1 MKTTLKILLVM
12 VTGFALTMGT
22 GYAGEQMPKAGFLS
36 DYSKLKKDPGKKLD
50 WIYWNEKANIGA
62 YNRIMLEEVTF
73 FLKEDAKYKGIKAD
87 EMKELSDTL
96 TEALVEALSES
107 YSFASKPGPGV
118 MRLRIALTNLVPG
131 EPMTGTV
138 TSVIP
143 VGIAISSVKKAAT
156 GSHVGM
162 GEAAFEAELLDSQT
176 GEQLAATVD
185 AKTGA
190 KYRVDKSLSKWGQV
204 KQVFSFWAEDLKNR
218 LDERS
223 GRK

>member
-1 MKTTLKILLVM
+1 MNK
-12 VTGFALTMGT
+12 
-22 GYAGEQMPKAGFLS
+22 
-36 DYSKLKKDPGKKLD
+36 
-50 WIYWNEKANIGA
+50 NANFGA
-62 YNRIMLEEVTF
+62 YNRIILEEVTF

-87 EMKELSDTL
+87 EMKELSNTL

-118 MRLRIALTNLVPG
+118 MRLRIALTNLVPS
-131 EPMTGTV
+131 EPVTGTV

-143 VGIAISSVKKAAT
+143 VGIAISSVKKVAT

-176 GEQLAATVD
+176 GEQLAAAVD
-185 AKTGA
+185 ARTGA